1 MPDRREDYHYDG
13 ALSTKLGAH
22 RLREASDMGAC
33 HIESDGKGVIGG
45 VGVFRQ

>member
-22 RLREASDMGAC
+22 RLREASDMARA
-33 HIESDGKGVIGG
+33 IENATEKV
-45 VGVFRQ
+45 